1 MNLTRIDGQT
11 INVVPSSVKALQTII
26 KDGKGFTKI
35 TTNNGEFLVVE
46 SLEQVNERLR
56 QSPRQLLL
64 G

>member
-11 INVVPSSVKALQTII
+11 LSVVPSSIKAIQSII
-26 KDGKGFTKI
+26 KDGKGLTKI

-56 QSPRQLLL
+56 QAQRQLLL